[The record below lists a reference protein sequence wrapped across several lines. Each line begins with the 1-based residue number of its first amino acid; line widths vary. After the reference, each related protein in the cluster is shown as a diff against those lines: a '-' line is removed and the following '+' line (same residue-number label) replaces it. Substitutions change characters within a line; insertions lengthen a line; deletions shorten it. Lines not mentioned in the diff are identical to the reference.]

1 MNSRLTF
8 KHSVKQA
15 RLKPSPSLLTTYL
28 IKKASDTMITMNTD
42 REVYFQA
49 FASELEPEDNIAYGN
64 ETYIVNDIEDVPNGY
79 ILHVTETQWSEDT
92 EIFISD
98 SEILDVIAPE
108 VEY

>member
-1 MNSRLTF
+1 
-8 KHSVKQA
+8 
-15 RLKPSPSLLTTYL
+15 
-28 IKKASDTMITMNTD
+28 MITMNTD